1 MLSTLIIVCKLFY
14 VFGEIRTNNVNL
26 VSKKQHSTHI
36 NTKMGC
42 SSLA

>member
-1 MLSTLIIVCKLFY
+1 VLSTLIVVCKLFY
-14 VFGEIRTNNVNL
+14 VFSEICTNNVNL
-26 VSKKQHSTHI
+26 VSKKQHSTHT